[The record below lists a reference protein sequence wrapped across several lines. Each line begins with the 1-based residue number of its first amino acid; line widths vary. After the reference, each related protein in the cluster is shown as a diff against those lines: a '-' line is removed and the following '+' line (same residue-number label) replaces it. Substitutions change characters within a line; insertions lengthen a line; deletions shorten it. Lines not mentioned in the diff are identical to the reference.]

1 MIKQPGSETKRISS
15 GKAWS
20 FAPAFHISV
29 AEASESSVNDI
40 LSLVCEVNEA
50 MAQKLDRMAANG
62 IGKVEQF
69 LLET

>member
-1 MIKQPGSETKRISS
+1 MELRTGIPYLM
-15 GKAWS
+15 
-20 FAPAFHISV
+20 AFHV

-40 LSLVCEVNEA
+40 LSLVCEVNVA
-50 MAQKLDRMAANG
+50 MARKVDKVAAKG